1 MCPAARFVL
10 CLPSERPVDRL
21 PRPRPPSVPF
31 GQPDPALARTVV
43 EMIRA
48 ATPPTVIPA
57 HPALGARVRG
67 FLHQLGVS
75 P

>member
-1 MCPAARFVL
+1 MCPAHQFIL

-21 PRPRPPSVPF
+21 PRPRPPAVPF
-31 GQPDPALARTVV
+31 GRPDPALARTVV

-57 HPALGARVRG
+57 HPLTQGRVRA
-67 FLHQLGVS
+67 FLHQLGL
-75 P
+75 